1 VEAVVSVI
9 GDNAAG
15 SWIGVAL
22 ARNEI
27 VAYDNRLKS
36 TGSSLWR
43 MPLDAPAADQLSW
56 PSLATALRTLKQLA
70 RENHAHLAIALMP
83 SLAETRRVDVPPL
96 SDDEMEAVL
105 SRNAQKYFLAAQ
117 GAQIVAVDSNRQRG
131 SVGAGTVA
139 ASAPAWVIR
148 QISLAARES
157 GWKLEHIAPAEAAWN
172 AGSAKLSVAAAGD
185 ALLLV
190 HQADH
195 THALLVSKGQLSV
208 VRRFR
213 STVADVPIFHEMNSG
228 GARVVAVGEPV
239 VRKQWIGAL
248 TERGANV
255 GLPSTLPADVAN
267 DAAAFA
273 AAFIVDVETLIFRT
287 EEMRT
292 ADRNRRNRVMYSIAT
307 AAAALFVA
315 SGVFMWWDVS
325 RELEAVQAERL
336 ALKPQLRTTL
346 LGRSSVETV
355 SNQLQTL
362 ATNER
367 ESAHWSVIIADITQ
381 HLPDEAHLT
390 AFRGWADSVRFEGLA
405 ERAASIFAPL
415 EKAESISGMKAA
427 AAVRLE
433 PQVDGSSL
441 EKFTLVG
448 KVRPQKAASAS
459 RVDSAKR
466 VGVVP
471 PAKGAN

>member
-1 VEAVVSVI
+1 MSVI

-15 SWIGVAL
+15 SWIGIAL
-22 ARNEI
+22 SRGEI
-27 VAYDNRLKS
+27 VAYDSRLRS

-43 MPLDAPAADQLSW
+43 MPLDVPAADQLSW

-96 SDDEMEAVL
+96 SDDETEAVL
-105 SRNAQKYFLAAQ
+105 SRNAQKFFVAAQ
-117 GAQIVAVDSNRQRG
+117 GAQIVAVDSNRIRG
-131 SVGAGTVA
+131 SASTGTVA
-139 ASAPAWVIR
+139 ASAPAWIIR

-157 GWKLEHIAPAEAAWN
+157 GWKLEHIAPAEAAWSS
-172 AGSAKLSVAAAGD
+172 GSAKMAGAATAD
-185 ALLLV
+185 ALVLV
-190 HQADH
+190 HQPDH
-195 THALLVSKGQLSV
+195 THALMLSKAGLTT

-213 STVADVPIFHEMNSG
+213 SVIADVPIFQEMNSSN
-228 GARVVAVGEPV
+228 ARIVAVGDPA
-239 VRKQWIGAL
+239 VRKQWMGAL
-248 TERGANV
+248 AERGASV
-255 GLPSTLPADVAN
+255 ALPSTLPADVAN

-273 AAFIVDVETLIFRT
+273 AAFIVDVDTLIFRT
-287 EEMRT
+287 EEMRA
-292 ADRNRRNRVMYSIAT
+292 ADRKRRNRVMYSIAS

-315 SGVFMWWDVS
+315 SGVFLWWDVS

-367 ESAHWSVIIADITQ
+367 ESAHWSVILADITQ

-441 EKFTLVG
+441 EKFTLIG
-448 KVRPQKAASAS
+448 KVRPQKAASAMS
-459 RVDSAKR
+459 SDSAKR
-466 VGVVP
+466 VGAA
-471 PAKGAN
+471 PASKEAN